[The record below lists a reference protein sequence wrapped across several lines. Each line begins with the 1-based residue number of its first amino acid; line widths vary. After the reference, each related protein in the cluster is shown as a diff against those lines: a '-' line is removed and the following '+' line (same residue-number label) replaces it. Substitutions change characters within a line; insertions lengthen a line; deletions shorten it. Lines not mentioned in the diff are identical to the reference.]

1 MLDLSGVLAPKE
13 GRDIEVITQEILD
26 AKRRGGEAIL
36 TIGRCLTEAKQ
47 TIPHGE
53 WLPWLNERVEFSE
66 RTARNFMRLSREWS
80 NRQALADLGA
90 AQALTLLALPAEER
104 ESFIAENHVV
114 GGEEK
119 TVIDMT
125 SRELERAIRERKE
138 AQEAAAKAQAE
149 ASAAEQARAK
159 MAEDMKLLNARLS
172 GAQEDREQ
180 AAQAVARLEAQLAE
194 LKEKPVEVAVETV
207 VDQAAIEKARAEAV
221 AGMQDK
227 LDKAR
232 EAKKRAEDKQK
243 IAEEALEQARLQ
255 LEGQARM
262 EKEKEK
268 EDLARERPDPDD
280 CRAPRL
286 KGGPGLVSGIA
297 WHTRADEPE
306 PGAEI
311 IIIDDSG
318 FVDSNVYIGAGE
330 VKEPWVR
337 WDEVALWTQMPD
349 GPTGTPGTVVP
360 PENGWVPLQFVK
372 GMECPPS
379 DGKYYCRFDC
389 DGTVITQVA
398 WWDGFSKSWSF
409 KKAGAKFDAKCM
421 GWFPLPDENL

>member
-13 GRDIEVITQEILD
+13 GRGIEAITQEILD

-47 TIPHGE
+47 ALPHGE

-90 AQALTLLALPAEER
+90 AKALTLLALPAEER

-125 SRELERAIRERKE
+125 SRELEKAIRERKE
-138 AQEAAAKAQAE
+138 AQEAAAKAQAEAE

-207 VDQAAIEKARAEAV
+207 VDPEAIEKARAEAV
-221 AGMQDK
+221 AEMQGK

-232 EAKKRAEDKQK
+232 EAKAKADERRKQAEASVEILKKSID
-243 IAEEALEQARLQ
+243 E
-255 LEGQARM
+255 M
-262 EKEKEK
+262 ERKEKK
-268 EDLARERPDPDD
+268 ATLGADKDLAQFEVLFDQTKETVNRMHGILIKVRSRDED
-280 CRAPRL
+280 AAGRL
-286 KGGPGLVSGIA
+286 SKALA
-297 WHTRADEPE
+297 AL
-306 PGAEI
+306 AE
-311 IIIDDSG
+311 
-318 FVDSNVYIGAGE
+318 A
-330 VKEPWVR
+330 VR
-337 WDEVALWTQMPD
+337 RCAE
-349 GPTGTPGTVVP
+349 
-360 PENGWVPLQFVK
+360 
-372 GMECPPS
+372 
-379 DGKYYCRFDC
+379 
-389 DGTVITQVA
+389 
-398 WWDGFSKSWSF
+398 
-409 KKAGAKFDAKCM
+409 
-421 GWFPLPDENL
+421 

>member
-47 TIPHGE
+47 TIPPGE

-90 AQALTLLALPAEER
+90 AKALTLLALPAEER

-119 TVIDMT
+119 TGIDMT

-255 LEGQARM
+255 LEGQARE
-262 EKEKEK
+262 EKKAALGADK
-268 EDLARERPDPDD
+268 DLAQFEVLFDQ
-280 CRAPRL
+280 
-286 KGGPGLVSGIA
+286 
-297 WHTRADEPE
+297 TQ
-306 PGAEI
+306 
-311 IIIDDSG
+311 
-318 FVDSNVYIGAGE
+318 SNVYKMQGILLKVRGRDETAAG
-330 VKEPWVR
+330 KLCKAIR
-337 WDEVALWTQMPD
+337 ALAEAV
-349 GPTGTPGTVVP
+349 GRCA
-360 PENGWVPLQFVK
+360 E
-372 GMECPPS
+372 
-379 DGKYYCRFDC
+379 
-389 DGTVITQVA
+389 
-398 WWDGFSKSWSF
+398 
-409 KKAGAKFDAKCM
+409 
-421 GWFPLPDENL
+421 

>member
-47 TIPHGE
+47 AIPHGE

-66 RTARNFMRLSREWS
+66 RTAQNFMRLAREWS
-80 NRQALADLGA
+80 NPQVLADLGA
-90 AQALTLLALPAEER
+90 AKALTLLALPAEER

-125 SRELERAIRERKE
+125 SRELEKAIRERKE

-159 MAEDMKLLNARLS
+159 MAEDMALLNARLS

-221 AGMQDK
+221 AGMQAK
-227 LDKAR
+227 LDQAR

-255 LEGQARM
+255 LEEQARE
-262 EKEKEK
+262 EKKAALGADK
-268 EDLARERPDPDD
+268 DLAQFEVLFDQTKETVNRMHGILLKVRSRDED
-280 CRAPRL
+280 AAGRL
-286 KGGPGLVSGIA
+286 SKALA
-297 WHTRADEPE
+297 AL
-306 PGAEI
+306 AE
-311 IIIDDSG
+311 
-318 FVDSNVYIGAGE
+318 A
-330 VKEPWVR
+330 VR
-337 WDEVALWTQMPD
+337 RCAE
-349 GPTGTPGTVVP
+349 
-360 PENGWVPLQFVK
+360 
-372 GMECPPS
+372 
-379 DGKYYCRFDC
+379 
-389 DGTVITQVA
+389 
-398 WWDGFSKSWSF
+398 
-409 KKAGAKFDAKCM
+409 
-421 GWFPLPDENL
+421 

>member
-13 GRDIEVITQEILD
+13 GRDIEVITREILD

-47 TIPHGE
+47 AIPHGE
-53 WLPWLNERVEFSE
+53 WLPWLNERVELSE
-66 RTARNFMRLSREWS
+66 RAAQRFMRLSREWS
-80 NRQALADLGA
+80 NPTALSDLGA
-90 AQALTLLALPAEER
+90 TKALALLALPADER
-104 ESFIAENHVV
+104 DQFIETHNVVDMSARQLEQAIKDRDEARKAAE
-114 GGEEK
+114 
-119 TVIDMT
+119 T
-125 SRELERAIRERKE
+125 
-138 AQEAAAKAQAE
+138 AQAE

-159 MAEDMKLLNARLS
+159 MEEDMKLLNARLS

-207 VDQAAIEKARAEAV
+207 VDPEAIEKARAEAV
-221 AGMQDK
+221 AEMQEK

-255 LEGQARM
+255 LEEQARA
-262 EKEKEK
+262 EKEKG
-268 EDLARERPDPDD
+268 DLARERPDPDD

-297 WHTRADEPE
+297 WHTRVDEPE

-318 FVDSNVYIGAGE
+318 FVDSNVYIGAGD
-330 VKEPWVR
+330 VKEPGVR

-409 KKAGAKFDAKCM
+409 KKAGAKIDAKCM

>member
-47 TIPHGE
+47 ALPHGE

-66 RTARNFMRLSREWS
+66 RTAQNFMRLAREWS
-80 NRQALADLGA
+80 NPQALADLGA
-90 AQALTLLALPAEER
+90 AKALTLLALPAEER

-125 SRELERAIRERKE
+125 SRELEKAIRERKE

-159 MAEDMKLLNARLS
+159 MAEDMALLNARLS

-221 AGMQDK
+221 AGMQAK
-227 LDKAR
+227 LDQAR

-255 LEGQARM
+255 LEEQARE
-262 EKEKEK
+262 EKKAALGADK
-268 EDLARERPDPDD
+268 DLAQFEVLFDQTKETVNRMHGILIKVRSRDED
-280 CRAPRL
+280 AAGRL
-286 KGGPGLVSGIA
+286 SKALA
-297 WHTRADEPE
+297 AL
-306 PGAEI
+306 AE
-311 IIIDDSG
+311 
-318 FVDSNVYIGAGE
+318 A
-330 VKEPWVR
+330 VR
-337 WDEVALWTQMPD
+337 RCAE
-349 GPTGTPGTVVP
+349 
-360 PENGWVPLQFVK
+360 
-372 GMECPPS
+372 
-379 DGKYYCRFDC
+379 
-389 DGTVITQVA
+389 
-398 WWDGFSKSWSF
+398 
-409 KKAGAKFDAKCM
+409 
-421 GWFPLPDENL
+421 